1 MKKII
6 ILSAITLLITSCSK
20 NEEND
25 VPSIS
30 KDNIEIHQKTFD
42 DAVGFLEKNASIGLQ
57 EAADYVKSLE
67 GVTDVSITDSLIHVT
82 TLGNVTFTLDF
93 NSYPEFED
101 ENIDVEELQQR
112 IDDLDNTIEANIAS
126 GYEKTSDVFKEYIA
140 SNTHNEDNTYT
151 ANAST
156 RASSVKIVRLSR
168 RNVAI
173 WNPWKDFS
181 NETKR
186 VDAVTHFINQEH
198 PLQEFTSFTPTSFS
212 AFKNFDLVYISSHGY
227 KNGDIILPFDCL
239 TQEELKLYNNE
250 LGSVGLYWEKDR
262 GKKQYKGLLLTEKF
276 FEKYL
281 PDLSNT
287 IIYTSA
293 CYLGVNNSSFLNSC
307 LKKNVA
313 DYFAS
318 NDMCTCKHILQ
329 NFEEFY
335 IYLLYGYSTNK
346 SFADGKGYFIGSY
359 VHNNKPCTYKYSRY
373 GSKLVYYPTPHATGT
388 GNRSNA
394 SRART
399 RGDGSA
405 ASSIVVNAQLRYA
418 TEETG
423 DILNSIEAGI
433 CLQDMETKEVKLI
446 PFSSKNIV
454 SNEKKSYGNVT
465 VSNIAVSL
473 DDLTDEHK
481 YAYCCYTKVDGQ
493 ITLSDECYP
502 ISDNYYLRIH
512 YKQHEISRHYYTK
525 IWYMDGTINEEDYDL
540 GPDDDDSE
548 RDFTIAKINGKYYI
562 HEISL
567 PQQLY
572 ADNSLVE
579 YPYIPSG
586 LDDGYDGHGKAQ
598 CMMDNNTIHLNWS
611 YTWKEPSY
619 FNYLKGYTVSS
630 FEQGIEINN
639 LDSDLTASWTD
650 RIFTTEDS
658 YQWQNGDKE
667 YRKIIYIAIR
677 TFLYF
682 EKSDIPSE
690 DLLNWEKLK
699 ENWCELVNG
708 TKKQAK

>member
-1 MKKII
+1 MKTYLWIVTI
-6 ILSAITLLITSCSK
+6 VFCFFACSK
-20 NEEND
+20 EESETPLVSED
-25 VPSIS
+25 
-30 KDNIEIHQKTFD
+30 DIEVYQKTFD
-42 DAVGFLEKNASIGLQ
+42 DAVGFLEKNTSIGLQ
-57 EAADYVKSLE
+57 EATDYVRSLE
-67 GVTDVSITDSLIHVT
+67 NVTDVSITDSLIRVT
-82 TLGNVTFTLDF
+82 TVGNVTFTLDF

-101 ENIDVEELQQR
+101 EIIDVEELQQR

-140 SNTHNEDNTYT
+140 SNTHNDDNTYT

-156 RASSVKIVRLSR
+156 RASSVKNVRLSR

-186 VDAVTHFINQEH
+186 VDAVTHFINQDH
-198 PLQEFTSFTPTSFS
+198 PLQEFTTFTPTSFG

-239 TQEELKLYNNE
+239 TQEQLKLYNNE
-250 LGSVGLYWEKDR
+250 LGSVELYWEKDR

-335 IYLLYGYSTNK
+335 INLMYGYSTNK

-394 SRART
+394 NKSRT
-399 RGDGSA
+399 RSEGSDV
-405 ASSIVVNAQLRYA
+405 SSIVVNAQLRYA
-418 TEETG
+418 TEESG

-433 CLQDMETKEVKLI
+433 CLQDMDTKEVKLI
-446 PFSSKNIV
+446 PYSNKNMV
-454 SNEKKSYGNVT
+454 SNEKKTYGDVT

-473 DDLTDEHK
+473 NNLTDGHK
-481 YAYCCYTKVDGQ
+481 YAYCCYTKYEGI
-493 ITLSDECYP
+493 ITLSDECYQINDNYRLTIKISYKSNYFTEMVHDGKTEYSTEVVDNLGSIEILKLNNCYAVLDSP
-502 ISDNYYLRIH
+502 SSPLFTVHYLKMGNYTIPYYTESLYYHDYSGNVQCMLINDNAQIKYTLKLYHYNSQGFDWETIKVGDVSINNMDTNPSVSYTLEETVSTHDYFWSKYVVKSNISDVKVEEIKRESLSTYRID
-512 YKQHEISRHYYTK
+512 E
-525 IWYMDGTINEEDYDL
+525 
-540 GPDDDDSE
+540 
-548 RDFTIAKINGKYYI
+548 YI
-562 HEISL
+562 
-567 PQQLY
+567 
-572 ADNSLVE
+572 
-579 YPYIPSG
+579 
-586 LDDGYDGHGKAQ
+586 K
-598 CMMDNNTIHLNWS
+598 W
-611 YTWKEPSY
+611 
-619 FNYLKGYTVSS
+619 F
-630 FEQGIEINN
+630 
-639 LDSDLTASWTD
+639 
-650 RIFTTEDS
+650 
-658 YQWQNGDKE
+658 
-667 YRKIIYIAIR
+667 
-677 TFLYF
+677 
-682 EKSDIPSE
+682 KSDRY
-690 DLLNWEKLK
+690 WYYQK
-699 ENWCELVNG
+699 
-708 TKKQAK
+708 

>member
-6 ILSAITLLITSCSK
+6 ILSAITLLFTACSK
-20 NEEND
+20 NEED
-25 VPSIS
+25 YVPSIS
-30 KDNIEIHQKTFD
+30 KENIEIHRKTFD
-42 DAVGFLEKNASIGLQ
+42 DAVGFLEMNASIGLQ
-57 EAADYVKSLE
+57 EAADFVESLE
-67 GVTDVSITDSLIHVT
+67 GVTNVSITDSIIRAT

-101 ENIDVEELQQR
+101 ESIDVEELQQR
-112 IDDLDNTIEANIAS
+112 IDDLDNAIEANIAN

-140 SNTHNEDNTYT
+140 SNTHYDNTYT

-156 RASSVKIVRLSR
+156 RASSAKNVRLSR

-198 PLQEFTSFTPTSFS
+198 PLQEFTTFTPTSFC

-239 TQEELKLYNNE
+239 TQEQLKLYNNE

-318 NDMCTCKHILQ
+318 DDMCTCKHILR

-335 IYLLYGYSTNK
+335 IYLMYGYSSNK
-346 SFADGKGYFIGSY
+346 SFVNGKGYFIGSY

-373 GSKLVYYPTPHATGT
+373 GSKLVYYPTPHATGI

-394 SRART
+394 SKAQT
-399 RGDGSA
+399 RGDGSD
-405 ASSIVVNAQLRYA
+405 ASSIVVNVQLRYA
-418 TEETG
+418 TEDSG
-423 DILNSIEAGI
+423 DILKTIEAGI

-446 PFSSKNIV
+446 PFSNKNMV
-454 SNEKKSYGNVT
+454 STEKKSYGDVT
-465 VSNIAVSL
+465 VSNIAASL
-473 DDLTDEHK
+473 DDLTEEHK
-481 YAYCCYTKVDGQ
+481 YAYCCYTKVDGE
-493 ITLSDECYP
+493 ITLSDETYKFSNSKNYKLYLKYSWTTKQKHYNSLYGTTIKDVTNYNDHSATMEIIKQDGVFYFCP
-502 ISDNYYLRIH
+502 TSDGNYNIYSSDHDLYLCHSTDVSGIHSSCMVIGNYTTEFCPNRGYKNSILSVSVYEDNIRIK
-512 YKQHEISRHYYTK
+512 YSF
-525 IWYMDGTINEEDYDL
+525 
-540 GPDDDDSE
+540 DDP
-548 RDFTIAKINGKYYI
+548 GGMYKYY
-562 HEISL
+562 HQEK
-567 PQQLY
+567 
-572 ADNSLVE
+572 E
-579 YPYIPSG
+579 YTMN
-586 LDDGYDGHGKAQ
+586 H
-598 CMMDNNTIHLNWS
+598 
-611 YTWKEPSY
+611 
-619 FNYLKGYTVSS
+619 
-630 FEQGIEINN
+630 
-639 LDSDLTASWTD
+639 LDST
-650 RIFTTEDS
+650 
-658 YQWQNGDKE
+658 
-667 YRKIIYIAIR
+667 
-677 TFLYF
+677 
-682 EKSDIPSE
+682 P
-690 DLLNWEKLK
+690 
-699 ENWCELVNG
+699 ELVISSAYYYGG
-708 TKKQAK
+708 TNSKCTFRYDYESNYSLEGWERY

>member
-6 ILSAITLLITSCSK
+6 ILSAITLLFVACSK

-42 DAVGFLEKNASIGLQ
+42 DAVGFLEKNTSIGLQ
-57 EAADYVKSLE
+57 ETADYVKSLE
-67 GVTDVSITDSLIHVT
+67 GVTNVSITDSLIHVT

-101 ENIDVEELQQR
+101 EGIDVEKLQQR

-126 GYEKTSDVFKEYIA
+126 GYEKTSEVFKEYIA
-140 SNTHNEDNTYT
+140 SNTHNDDNTYT
-151 ANAST
+151 ANVST
-156 RASSVKIVRLSR
+156 RASSVKNVRLSR
-168 RNVAI
+168 RNIAI

-198 PLQEFTSFTPTSFS
+198 PLQEFTSFTPPSFN

-239 TQEELKLYNNE
+239 TQEQLKLYNNE
-250 LGSVGLYWEKDR
+250 LGYVELYWEKDR

-335 IYLLYGYSTNK
+335 INLMYGYSTNK
-346 SFADGKGYFIGSY
+346 SFANGKGFFIGSY

-394 SRART
+394 SKTQT
-399 RGDGSA
+399 RSDGSD
-405 ASSIVVNAQLRYA
+405 ASSIIVNAQLRYA
-418 TEETG
+418 KEESG
-423 DILNSIEAGI
+423 DILKSIEAGI
-433 CLQDMETKEVKLI
+433 CLQDMETKDVKLI
-446 PFSSKNIV
+446 PFSNKNMV
-454 SNEKKSYGNVT
+454 SNEKKSYGDVT

-473 DDLTDEHK
+473 DDLTDGHK
-481 YAYCCYTKVDGQ
+481 YAYCCYTRLDEEVL
-493 ITLSDECYP
+493 LSDESYQF
-502 ISDNYYLRIH
+502 SLKNFYLTMRFNSCI
-512 YKQHEISRHYYTK
+512 YTK
-525 IWYMDGTINEEDYDL
+525 TDLQENKWNRGVYYQEVEDRNEIITVRKEM
-540 GPDDDDSE
+540 
-548 RDFTIAKINGKYYI
+548 GKYKVKLSIVSGAAWIQAFATGMSLSRFEWDETFPYKNYVETD
-562 HEISL
+562 EITKIIIKVVDYQTSKDHLSL
-567 PQQLY
+567 TICSDENQYGTKFETYLEINDIEVRPTVKY
-572 ADNSLVE
+572 VHYFEHAKHNS
-579 YPYIPSG
+579 Y
-586 LDDGYDGHGKAQ
+586 KAQ
-598 CMMDNNTIHLNWS
+598 YIL
-611 YTWKEPSY
+611 
-619 FNYLKGYTVSS
+619 SS
-630 FEQGIEINN
+630 FAY
-639 LDSDLTASWTD
+639 D
-650 RIFTTEDS
+650 
-658 YQWQNGDKE
+658 
-667 YRKIIYIAIR
+667 
-677 TFLYF
+677 
-682 EKSDIPSE
+682 
-690 DLLNWEKLK
+690 
-699 ENWCELVNG
+699 
-708 TKKQAK
+708 